1 MDSSG
6 RLQNVLP
13 IVGMVIAVIAPVTDL
28 EVSKAAMSKGVNKYV
43 IVFYAQALS
52 TPIFLVWSLI
62 IHRSSERPQLTL
74 STLSKIFL
82 LAVFGILIKLFIYV
96 GVELTSPTL
105 STALRNLTP
114 ALTFLLAVIFRME
127 KLNWRSKSSQ
137 AKLLGTLVSVA
148 GAFVITFYQGPPIL
162 KTLSLSSGTVSLSF
176 HDPLVVLSKSNWIL
190 GGISLGAAAF
200 LGSAWFI
207 LQAII
212 LKKFPAIMI
221 ILFFKYMFGTIL
233 AALFSLTVVR
243 DPSAWKLRL
252 DIGLVAVLYSTIIGN
267 VIPVTLC
274 TWCLSRTGPL
284 YVSMFNPLAI
294 VFSVV
299 MDFIFLAETL
309 CLGSLIG
316 AVIIVAGFY
325 SVMWGKMKEEKTFEH
340 TVTSTFVRC
349 RKDISCDERIHL
361 LDVGSDT

>member
-6 RLQNVLP
+6 RMQNVLP
-13 IVGMVIAVIAPVTDL
+13 FVGMVIAVIAQVTDL
-28 EVSKAAMSKGVNKYV
+28 EVSKAAMSKGVNKYA

-62 IHRSSERPQLTL
+62 LHRSSERPQLTL

-82 LAVFGILIKLFIYV
+82 LAVFGILIKLSIYV
-96 GVELTSPTL
+96 GIELTSPTL
-105 STALRNLTP
+105 STALCNLIP
-114 ALTFLLAVIFRME
+114 AFTFLLAVIFRME

-137 AKLLGTLVSVA
+137 AKSLGTLVSIA

-162 KTLSLSSGTVSLSF
+162 KTLSSGTVSLSF
-176 HDPLVVLSKSNWIL
+176 HDPHVVLSKSNWIL

-294 VFSVV
+294 IFSVV
-299 MDFIFLAETL
+299 MDFIFVAETL

-325 SVMWGKMKEEKTFEH
+325 SVMWGKLKEEKTFEH
-340 TVTSTFVRC
+340 TATSTVRSH
-349 RKDISCDERIHL
+349 ISCDEKIHL

>member
-6 RLQNVLP
+6 RMQNVLP
-13 IVGMVIAVIAPVTDL
+13 FVGMVISVIAQVTDL

-62 IHRSSERPQLTL
+62 IHRSSERPQLTF

-82 LAVFGILIKLFIYV
+82 LAVFGIFVRLFTYV
-96 GVELTSPTL
+96 GIELTSPTL
-105 STALRNLTP
+105 STALCNLIP
-114 ALTFLLAVIFRME
+114 AFTFLLAVIFRME

-137 AKLLGTLVSVA
+137 AKSLGTLVSIA
-148 GAFVITFYQGPPIL
+148 GAFVITFYQGPPIFE
-162 KTLSLSSGTVSLSF
+162 TLSGTVTF

-190 GGISLGAAAF
+190 GGFFLGAAAF
-200 LGSAWFI
+200 LGAAWFI

-221 ILFFKYMFGTIL
+221 ILFFKFIFGTIL
-233 AALFSLTVVR
+233 VALFSLTIVR

-316 AVIIVAGFY
+316 AVIIVVGFY

-340 TVTSTFVRC
+340 TLTSTVRSY
-349 RKDISCDERIHL
+349 ISCDEKIHL
-361 LDVGSDT
+361 LDVGRDT